1 MASSRLGNPAW
12 QDGVGSVLSR
22 ARGDRCQ
29 FETKPQYLAA
39 EAPADAMAAMAR
51 RLERKFAAE
60 GG

>member
-22 ARGDRCQ
+22 RAGTDVSSRQSLSIWLR
-29 FETKPQYLAA
+29 KLP
-39 EAPADAMAAMAR
+39 PDAMAAMAR